1 MTSFEIQIVFNVTH
15 IFVDQIQI
23 TLSRTYYKCAANF
36 KTMIYDLQ
44 FKKINYVLLNFF
56 NSMHLYFI

>member
-36 KTMIYDLQ
+36 KTIIYDLQ

-56 NSMHLYFI
+56 